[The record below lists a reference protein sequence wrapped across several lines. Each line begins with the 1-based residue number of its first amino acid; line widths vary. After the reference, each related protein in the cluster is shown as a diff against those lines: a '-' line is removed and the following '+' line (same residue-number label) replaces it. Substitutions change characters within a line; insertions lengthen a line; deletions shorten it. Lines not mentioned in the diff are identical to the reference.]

1 VDIDSFK
8 RLENSLDQIRSLDCR
23 QNITAVAT
31 YYCLISAAQV
41 LGIPAGKHPQGRRPG
56 QNNNR
61 MGVYRCHRWCMR
73 YHTPQLHLCLL
84 SIGEEIMRPQKVSL

>member
-1 VDIDSFK
+1 MNIGGDQNFFHVGFSFTV
-8 RLENSLDQIRSLDCR
+8 SG
-23 QNITAVAT
+23 
-31 YYCLISAAQV
+31 QV

-84 SIGEEIMRPQKVSL
+84 SIGEEITRPLKEWR